1 MGLPWRPQCLMP
13 SGYGVDSQNVLT
25 VKVSTFVITDSIFLF
40 SIGVA
45 WMRAA
50 PQPAVGANS
59 RGRADKAMGIGRSAR
74 EKVAA
79 RRQAPRHNGGEAR
92 VSVSTERGR
101 RTVHTEGPRAR
112 VKQY

>member
-1 MGLPWRPQCLMP
+1 MP

-59 RGRADKAMGIGRSAR
+59 RGRADKAMGTGRSAR

-79 RRQAPRHNGGEAR
+79 RRPADKRRDTTVGKHASPCLLREDAAR
-92 VSVSTERGR
+92 FTRKDPEPESNNIEMKEIS
-101 RTVHTEGPRAR
+101 
-112 VKQY
+112 K

>member
-1 MGLPWRPQCLMP
+1 MMP

-50 PQPAVGANS
+50 PQPAVGAPGANS
-59 RGRADKAMGIGRSAR
+59 RGRADKAMGTGRSAR